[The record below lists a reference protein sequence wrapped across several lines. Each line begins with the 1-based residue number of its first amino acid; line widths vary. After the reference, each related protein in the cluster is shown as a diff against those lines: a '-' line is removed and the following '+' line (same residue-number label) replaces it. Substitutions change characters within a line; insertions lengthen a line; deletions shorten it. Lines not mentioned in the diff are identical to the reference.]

1 MPRRSI
7 SDEEIGLIKAML
19 RRGMRN
25 RDIQFYFNRQDR
37 PVNSGRITGI
47 RSGDYGPE
55 VPEATDAA
63 LDAFLATFAPAEV
76 GVVIE
81 GAEQREPTLAER
93 AKARFVQR
101 DDGNWFLADGETSEQ
116 ECKVQFEPRR
126 MEPIIRAIA
135 ALANNKGGFIFIGV
149 GDSECRVAGMPD
161 TVFQDTDI
169 VKITDKA
176 KTLLT
181 PTPSFSKDMIEFGGR
196 AVGVLFV
203 EKYPTPPVIV
213 CRDANGLEDGAI
225 LFRYPGQSG
234 KIKFGDLLAMLRER
248 DRAATHS
255 LLASASRLSDIG
267 TDRALIVDT
276 ANGEIDAGS
285 KRIVIDRS
293 LADQL
298 DFIREGEFDERAGAP
313 ALRLVGDVHVVD
325 AEGQVIE
332 RVEGRALDADAV
344 LRAYLNHEA
353 VGAPLE
359 YVCISA
365 KVQRQWLPL
374 FYFVR
379 LAGGN
384 IDGAVEALAATNAVY
399 RVSKANALHRL
410 AGRRSAFEHPGGA
423 ILDVVADL
431 QAGRIDDL
439 RQRYNDFQVVRGI
452 RGLPDGFEPTEP
464 IFDLLRNIYEGA
476 GNNAN
481 VRSGV
486 FIAAARLD
494 ELESAIWAGQSEK
507 SDHVD

>member
-7 SDEEIGLIKAML
+7 TDEEIGLIKGLL

-47 RSGDYGPE
+47 RSGAYGPE
-55 VPEATDAA
+55 VPEAADAA

-76 GVVIE
+76 GAVI
-81 GAEQREPTLAER
+81 GAREQREPTLAER
-93 AKARFVQR
+93 AQARFVQR
-101 DDGNWFLADGETSEQ
+101 DDDNWYLADGETSKQ

-126 MEPIIRAIA
+126 MEPVIRAIA
-135 ALANNKGGFIFIGV
+135 ALANNSGGFVFIGV
-149 GDSECRVAGMPD
+149 GDPESRVVGMPD

-169 VKITDKA
+169 VRITDKA

-181 PTPSFSKDMIEFGGR
+181 PTPSFSKDVIEVGGHK
-196 AVGVLFV
+196 VGVIFV

-213 CRDANGLEDGAI
+213 CRDANGLEDGSI
-225 LFRYPGQSG
+225 LFRYSGQSG
-234 KIKFGDLLAMLRER
+234 KIKFGDLLCMLRER

-255 LLASASRLSDIG
+255 LLASASRLSEIG
-267 TDRALIVDT
+267 ADRALIIDT
-276 ANGEIDAGS
+276 KKGEMDAGS
-285 KRIVIDRS
+285 QRIVIDRA

-298 DFIREGEFDERAGAP
+298 DFIREGEFEERAGTR
-313 ALRLVGDVHVVD
+313 ALRLVGDVHAVDPEGHVV
-325 AEGQVIE
+325 E

-344 LRAYLNHEA
+344 LMAYLRHDS
-353 VGAPLE
+353 VSTPLE

-379 LAGGN
+379 LAQSN
-384 IDGAVEALAATNAVY
+384 IEAAIEGLDATNAVY
-399 RVSKANALHRL
+399 RVSKANALERL
-410 AGRRSAFEHPGGA
+410 RGQRSALERPGGA
-423 ILDVVADL
+423 IIDVVADL

-439 RQRYNDFQVVRGI
+439 RQRFTDLQVVRGI
-452 RGLPDGFEPTEP
+452 RSLPNAFEPTDP
-464 IFDLLRNIYEGA
+464 IFDLLRDIYEDA
-476 GNNAN
+476 CNNAN

-486 FIAAARLD
+486 FSAAARLD
-494 ELESAIWAGQSEK
+494 ELESEIQAWQS
-507 SDHVD
+507 

>member
-1 MPRRSI
+1 MPSRSI
-7 SDEEIGLIKAML
+7 TDEEIGLIKAML
-19 RRGMRN
+19 RRRMRN

-55 VPEATDAA
+55 ATDAA
-63 LDAFLATFAPAEV
+63 LDAYLATFAPAEM
-76 GVVIE
+76 GVVIK
-81 GAEQREPTLAER
+81 GGEQREPTLAER

-101 DDGNWFLADGETSEQ
+101 GDRNWFLADGETSEQ

-135 ALANNKGGFIFIGV
+135 ALANNRGGFVFIGV
-149 GDSECRVAGMPD
+149 GDPECRVVGMPD

-169 VKITDKA
+169 VRITDKA

-181 PTPSFSKDMIEFGGR
+181 PTPSFSKDVIEVGGH

-276 ANGEIDAGS
+276 EKGEMDAGS

-298 DFIREGEFDERAGAP
+298 DFIREGEFDERAGAR
-313 ALRLVGDVHVVD
+313 ALRLVGDVHTVD
-325 AEGQVIE
+325 PEGQVIE

-344 LRAYLNHEA
+344 LRAYLSHEA
-353 VGAPLE
+353 VRAPLE

-384 IDGAVEALAATNAVY
+384 IDAAVEALAATNAVY
-399 RVSKANALHRL
+399 RVSKANALERL
-410 AGRRSAFEHPGGA
+410 GGRRSAFEQPGGA
-423 ILDVVADL
+423 ILNVVADL
-431 QAGRIDDL
+431 QAGSTDDL
-439 RQRYNDFQVVRGI
+439 RQRFNDFQVVRGI
-452 RGLPDGFEPTEP
+452 RGLPDGFEPTDP
-464 IFDLLRNIYEGA
+464 TFDLLRDIYEDA
-476 GNNAN
+476 DNNAN

-486 FIAAARLD
+486 FSAAARLD
-494 ELESAIWAGQSEK
+494 ELESKIQAGQSETP
-507 SDHVD
+507 DHVD